1 MKNRIEEL
9 KQKIR
14 EATGEN
20 PIFGKIHECPP
31 ELEEAFLEHVLA
43 FETAPERT
51 LFDVLGDLGIELP
64 RPKKLTDRELTA
76 KLWEVIRSLLKQSI
90 VLCNTD
96 HLTDRELYDLLWN
109 DTLRK
114 EFVISSHFT
123 LHIDMTETGVE
134 DGMPTYLTYYASEA
148 QRQEYLEAYPD
159 FKMPRHVEPPLRR
172 DHLIPDVPPMSSKR
186 H

>member
-14 EATGEN
+14 EVTGEN

-43 FETAPERT
+43 FEMAEERT
-51 LFDVLGDLGIELP
+51 LFDVLGEWGVELP
-64 RPKKLTDRELTA
+64 RPKKLTDLELTA
-76 KLWEVIRSLLKQSI
+76 KLWEVIGSLLQQSI

-114 EFVISSHFT
+114 EFIISPHFT
-123 LHIDMTETGVE
+123 LHIDMTDAGVDE
-134 DGMPTYLTYYASEA
+134 GMQKYLKYHASEA

-159 FKMPRHVEPPLRR
+159 FEMPKHVEPPLRR
-172 DHLIPDVPPMSSKR
+172 DHLIPDVPPVSGKK